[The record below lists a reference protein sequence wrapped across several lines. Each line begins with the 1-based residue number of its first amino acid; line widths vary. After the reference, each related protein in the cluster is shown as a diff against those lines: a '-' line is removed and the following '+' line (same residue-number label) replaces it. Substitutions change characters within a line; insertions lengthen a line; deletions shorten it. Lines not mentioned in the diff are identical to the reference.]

1 MLFFIFFSPYVKTSC
16 VVFCVIHSPA
26 SSDFPPLAP
35 FYRSHST
42 GSLTPADIPSASS
55 RLLSASKEEK
65 TFSINRE
72 CDFPTLATAAAVV
85 EQPARMH
92 KSKSATALP
101 QAISPSSDLLKAHHT
116 TLAALAGPVVSSAP
130 PPSAAASSPALAPAI
145 TAGPEPLPLTKQTH
159 KKKPSFSDKV
169 SFSEIAA
176 TEKAASNKDKFQQTM
191 ANSRAE
197 LQRFKSLVPS
207 KPVHPSLANRVLTCG
222 LTLFPPFRFFPF
234 VIFCWPTDWSPTGKT
249 NHPT

>member
-1 MLFFIFFSPYVKTSC
+1 
-16 VVFCVIHSPA
+16 
-26 SSDFPPLAP
+26 
-35 FYRSHST
+35 
-42 GSLTPADIPSASS
+42 
-55 RLLSASKEEK
+55 
-65 TFSINRE
+65 
-72 CDFPTLATAAAVV
+72 
-85 EQPARMH
+85 
-92 KSKSATALP
+92 
-101 QAISPSSDLLKAHHT
+101 
-116 TLAALAGPVVSSAP
+116 
-130 PPSAAASSPALAPAI
+130 
-145 TAGPEPLPLTKQTH
+145 
-159 KKKPSFSDKV
+159 V